1 MRPMPRCRGKNC
13 LAVLAMAVSLFA
25 TGEARASEYDCHN
38 LVRVAG
44 QPVIEGTH
52 GFFFRTTPDLTEY
65 FPLGDHTLF
74 VGRVTGGASGEGAPL
89 LYYRGNYGS
98 MRSL

>member
-1 MRPMPRCRGKNC
+1 MSYRETEAG
-13 LAVLAMAVSLFA
+13 LIVLEGVLAHIECERFA
-25 TGEARASEYDCHN
+25 E
-38 LVRVAG
+38 LPVAERFHG
-44 QPVIEGTH
+44 VPYRETENGLIVLEGVLAHIECE
-52 GFFFRTTPDLTEY
+52 RYAD

-74 VGRVTGGASGEGAPL
+74 VGRVTGGSSGEGAPL